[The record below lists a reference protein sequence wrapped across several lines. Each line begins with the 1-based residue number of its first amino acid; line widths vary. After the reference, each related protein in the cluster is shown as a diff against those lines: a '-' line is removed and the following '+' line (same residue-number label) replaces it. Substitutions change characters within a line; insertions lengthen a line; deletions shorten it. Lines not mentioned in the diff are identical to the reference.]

1 MDRRAFLALTAA
13 TAVLPRAASAARHR
27 PRVIVVG
34 AGLAGL
40 VAALDLERG
49 GADVTV
55 LEARDTPGGR
65 VRTLRE
71 PFADGLY
78 AEAGALLIPDS
89 HHLVREQAEELGV
102 RLVTVARDP
111 PGELYHV
118 RGRRILPGAAPGSW
132 PFDLTPE
139 ERALGPAGMWERY
152 VARALDELGDPTAPG
167 WPGSALA
174 RHDAM
179 TMAGF
184 LRARGASPDAVAL
197 LALGY
202 LGLGGDGIDTY
213 SALSMLRD
221 LALRRGSRAFWTVA
235 GGNDR
240 LPAAMAA
247 RLGGR
252 IRYGAPVIR
261 IEPGEHTAAVVSRE
275 AGGGRRH
282 VADHVVCT
290 LPPPVLARLDVTP
303 DFSPARR
310 AAIAAIAATSVTRV
324 FFQTRTRFWRSQR
337 LPASAVS
344 DLPIKWVC
352 EATATQPGVRGI
364 LDAHVGGADA
374 RRLAALPPPE
384 RIRSV
389 LTDLERIYPGAA
401 AHVEATATIDWEA
414 EPCARGAY
422 AWFRPGQLTSLM
434 PSLTEPEG
442 RIYLAGEHLSSASG
456 WMQGALESGL
466 RAARAVLAAA
476 GERS

>member
-13 TAVLPRAASAARHR
+13 RAAGAARHR

-40 VAALDLERG
+40 VAARELVRA

-55 LEARDTPGGR
+55 LEARDAPGGR

-89 HHLVREQAEELGV
+89 HHLVRRQAEEVGV
-102 RLVTVARDP
+102 RLVRVTPEP

-118 RGRRILPGAAPGSW
+118 RGRRILPGAAPESW

-139 ERALGPAGMWERY
+139 ERALGPVGMWERY
-152 VARALDELGDPTAPG
+152 VVGALDALGDPTAPG
-167 WPGSALA
+167 WPEPALA
-174 RHDAM
+174 RHDAV
-179 TMAGF
+179 TMAEF
-184 LRARGASPDAVAL
+184 LRARGASPEAVAL

-202 LGLGGDGIDTY
+202 LDLGGDGVDTY

-221 LALRRGSRAFWTVA
+221 LALRRGSRVFWTVA

-247 RLGGR
+247 PLGER
-252 IRYGAPVIR
+252 IRYRAPVIR
-261 IEPGEHTAAVVSRE
+261 IEPGERTATVVSRE
-275 AGGGRRH
+275 DGGHRRR

-290 LPPPVLARLDVTP
+290 LPPPVLSRLEVTP

-324 FFQTRTRFWRSQR
+324 FFQTRTRFWRSAR

-344 DLPIKWVC
+344 DLPIKWVW
-352 EATATQPGVRGI
+352 EATAAQPGARGI

-374 RRLAALPPPE
+374 RRLAALAPSE
-384 RIRSV
+384 RIRRV
-389 LTDLERIYPGAA
+389 LTYLERVYPGAA
-401 AHVEATATIDWEA
+401 PHVEATAALDWDA

-422 AWFRPGQLTSLM
+422 AWFRPGQLTSLV
-434 PSLTEPEG
+434 PSLTGPEG
-442 RIYLAGEHLSSASG
+442 RVHLAGEHLSSASG

-476 GERS
+476 RGRG